1 MRRAAFLLFVV
12 SAFLPRLAMAG
23 QDPTSRAAPVGREVQ
38 DLIFFADSRPV
49 YFRLHLYVDGKPF
62 RDAWDEFMDSLFR
75 YLDVDG
81 DGVLSQAE
89 IDRAPEPQFLLQLLR
104 GNYLDPN
111 TANRRRTA
119 ELAVQLIPG
128 KVKRLGLAAYYRLSG
143 VEPFLA
149 FTRDQSAQA
158 AGLTAALFAYL
169 DRDGDG
175 KLSRDELLAAAAS
188 LRKLDLNDDEVI
200 DREEVL
206 PSQPDDGRGMMA
218 QRERVEVLSDES
230 AFYLPTP
237 QDAPTRLAYAL
248 LMRYDKDKNQ
258 KLSRSEIALEKPVFD
273 LLDADHDGELD
284 LAELGKLA
292 KYQPPDLEVVVQLGG
307 SPGSFEYVYLHNA
320 QSQLVPLTRRIS
332 SGSLAV
338 ALGNVH
344 VDLGAGAGPGTSFLA
359 ARQLLIQQFKASD
372 VTKRG
377 YLDRTQADQN
387 PLLRPFFQSADRNGD
402 GKLTLEELGAYLDLL
417 DRGILS
423 CTVLMITEHGRALFE
438 LLNVHH
444 DGRLRQRELR
454 SAWSMV
460 EPWAKGDFLKREDL
474 PQQFDLLFTQGQPGN
489 VPGGGDLPA
498 AANMMVSRRP
508 GLPERG
514 PLWFRKMDRNGD
526 GVVTLREFL
535 GTREDFK
542 RIDTNSD
549 GIITPEEAEAAD
561 ALFRKQKGEK
571 TP

>member
-23 QDPTSRAAPVGREVQ
+23 QDPTSPAAPVGREVQ

-175 KLSRDELLAAAAS
+175 KLSRDELLAAAAA

-206 PSQPDDGRGMMA
+206 PNQPDD
-218 QRERVEVLSDES
+218 VTTK
-230 AFYLPTP
+230 P
-237 QDAPTRLAYAL
+237 
-248 LMRYDKDKNQ
+248 
-258 KLSRSEIALEKPVFD
+258 SETSLRKPFFWGGLWLNGSKSICD
-273 LLDADHDGELD
+273 SGPGCRHCRLDASSRYHA
-284 LAELGKLA
+284 LAG
-292 KYQPPDLEVVVQLGG
+292 
-307 SPGSFEYVYLHNA
+307 
-320 QSQLVPLTRRIS
+320 
-332 SGSLAV
+332 
-338 ALGNVH
+338 
-344 VDLGAGAGPGTSFLA
+344 
-359 ARQLLIQQFKASD
+359 
-372 VTKRG
+372 
-377 YLDRTQADQN
+377 
-387 PLLRPFFQSADRNGD
+387 
-402 GKLTLEELGAYLDLL
+402 
-417 DRGILS
+417 
-423 CTVLMITEHGRALFE
+423 
-438 LLNVHH
+438 
-444 DGRLRQRELR
+444 
-454 SAWSMV
+454 
-460 EPWAKGDFLKREDL
+460 
-474 PQQFDLLFTQGQPGN
+474 
-489 VPGGGDLPA
+489 
-498 AANMMVSRRP
+498 
-508 GLPERG
+508 
-514 PLWFRKMDRNGD
+514 
-526 GVVTLREFL
+526 
-535 GTREDFK
+535 
-542 RIDTNSD
+542 
-549 GIITPEEAEAAD
+549 
-561 ALFRKQKGEK
+561 
-571 TP
+571 